1 MVLASFQLRL
11 SPQKV
16 KLNLS
21 VGNVT
26 DRMNL
31 VQEKCANKVVLP
43 LLIKVQREHGNGT
56 RNRTSWLLKMLP
68 FVSNRLSIALC
79 LCEKAD
85 YGLGMMCMY
94 TPRFLCTELNHNY
107 ITCN

>member
-31 VQEKCANKVVLP
+31 VQEKRANKVVLYP
-43 LLIKVQREHGNGT
+43 GSPPPRQSAE
-56 RNRTSWLLKMLP
+56 RTWKW
-68 FVSNRLSIALC
+68 
-79 LCEKAD
+79 D
-85 YGLGMMCMY
+85 
-94 TPRFLCTELNHNY
+94 
-107 ITCN
+107 